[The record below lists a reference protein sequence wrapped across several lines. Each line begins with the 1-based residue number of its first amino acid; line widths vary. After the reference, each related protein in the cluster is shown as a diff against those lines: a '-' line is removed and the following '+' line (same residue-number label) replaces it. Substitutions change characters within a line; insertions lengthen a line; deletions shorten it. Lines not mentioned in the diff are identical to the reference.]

1 MMQTDPTGMLLLFL
15 AVLLRILSNPAANVY
30 QKQLT
35 ARGLP
40 PLAINAGTYLL
51 LSVAVLI
58 PAVQTGWPQSSSS
71 FWWYAAGVGVCGAVG
86 NGFLVKALQGG
97 ELSVLGPVNS
107 YKSVVSVVFGIFLL
121 GEVPGIWGL
130 TGIML
135 IIYGSYFVL
144 DTTEERFSARL
155 LRRRDIRFRILA
167 MIFTAVEA
175 VLLKKLILLS
185 GVLVSF
191 IIWCWAG
198 AFFSVLLV
206 LLQPGA
212 GNLGTLRRSDAGK
225 YLLLAT
231 CIGIMQYCTN
241 YVFGRMPV
249 GYALSLFQL
258 SMIVTVF
265 FGYHFFKEKDI
276 RKKIIGTV
284 IMIAGSVMIIL
295 LA

>member
-1 MMQTDPTGMLLLFL
+1 MQTDLTGTLLLAL
-15 AVLLRILSNPAANVY
+15 AVLLRILSNPAANVF

-35 ARGLP
+35 NRGVP
-40 PLAINAGTYLL
+40 PLVINAHTYLL
-51 LSVAVLI
+51 LSVAVLV
-58 PAVQTGWPQSSSS
+58 PAAQTMWQQVPPS
-71 FWWYAAGVGVCGAVG
+71 FWFFALCVGICGALG

-107 YKSVVSVVFGIFLL
+107 YKSVVGVVFGIFLL
-121 GEVPGIWGL
+121 GEVPGTWGL
-130 TGIML
+130 IGIML

-155 LRRRDIRFRILA
+155 FGRPDIQYRVLA
-167 MIFTAVEA
+167 MVFTAIEA

-185 GVLVSF
+185 GVMVAF
-191 IIWCWAG
+191 IVWCAAG
-198 AFFSVLLV
+198 ALFSVLLV
-206 LLQPGA
+206 LLQGNRRQLLVLQRKNA
-212 GNLGTLRRSDAGK
+212 GR
-225 YLLLAT
+225 YFLLAA

-241 YVFGRMPV
+241 YAFQRMPV

-265 FGYHFFKEKDI
+265 FGYHFFKEQDI
-276 RKKIIGTV
+276 GKKLIGTL